1 MLAWLI
7 KTGHHCSLN
16 FFMKP
21 SRSIQLSGT
30 WFQSWFKCRDGG
42 FKQLFHFIFFNVFP
56 IHPLPID
63 MQRTIWTSQLWAPE
77 TTCSD
82 TRKCLGKRG
91 SFLERFPG
99 WSLRGT
105 PMKLSQVL
113 SGLEMLWSGFDLPS
127 PHWGCIEIHTGF
139 WSFSSRFSRW

>member
-1 MLAWLI
+1 MLVWLI
-7 KTGHHCSLN
+7 KTGHHCSLIFSWSLVDRSN
-16 FFMKP
+16 CQVLGSSHDLSVEMVVSNNCFTSFFQCFSSPPTTNWHAK
-21 SRSIQLSGT
+21 
-30 WFQSWFKCRDGG
+30 
-42 FKQLFHFIFFNVFP
+42 
-56 IHPLPID
+56 
-63 MQRTIWTSQLWAPE
+63 TIWKSQLWAPE

-127 PHWGCIEIHTGF
+127 PHWGCIENHTGF